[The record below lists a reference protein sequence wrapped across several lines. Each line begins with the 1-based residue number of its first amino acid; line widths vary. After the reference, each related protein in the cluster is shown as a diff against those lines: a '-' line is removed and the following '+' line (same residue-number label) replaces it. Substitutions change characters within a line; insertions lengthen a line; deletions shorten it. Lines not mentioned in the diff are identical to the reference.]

1 MKEKRRAQ
9 HILQTL
15 RREFGLPAFVHEPRE
30 PFPTLIRTI
39 LSQATN
45 DNNMEQAYQNLIK
58 TFDITPQTLAEAD
71 VSKIETAIRVGGLY
85 RNKARVIQKVARI
98 ILKQFGGTLAFIDS
112 SPLDESHAL
121 LMSLPG
127 VGPKTADV
135 VLLFAAGKPLLPV
148 DTHVNRVSKRLG
160 MVAPKAGYEDTRL
173 ALEDI
178 YPPDDRQTA
187 HLMLIRLGRK
197 YCKAR
202 KPVHTSCPVREVCP
216 SAEK

>member
-1 MKEKRRAQ
+1 MQEKRWAQ
-9 HILQTL
+9 HILQIL
-15 RREFGLPAFVHEPRE
+15 QREFALPAFVNEPRE

-45 DNNMEQAYQNLIK
+45 DNNMEQAFRNLDE
-58 TFDITPQTLAEAD
+58 TFDITPQTLADGD

-85 RNKARVIQKVARI
+85 RNKAQVIQKVAQI
-98 ILKQFGGTLAFIDS
+98 ILEQFGGTLNFIYS
-112 SPLDESHAL
+112 SPIEESRKL

-135 VLLFAAGKPLLPV
+135 VLLFAARKPLLPV

-160 MVAPKAGYEDTRL
+160 MVPLQAGYEDTRL
-173 ALEDI
+173 ALEDLF
-178 YPPDDRQTA
+178 PPEDRQTA
-187 HLMLIRLGRK
+187 HLMLIMLGRK

-202 KPVHTSCPVREVCP
+202 KPLHTACPLSELCP